1 MQNDN
6 CVMITQML
14 GNIIVSLLLL
24 QGVGYQNKI

>member
-6 CVMITQML
+6 CVVTTQML

-24 QGVGYQNKI
+24 QGAGYQNKI